1 MGSDVN
7 LVQPFLHIGSLDIT
21 FTVPLNQW
29 FIQTVNNY
37 FQRVGGKNKKI
48 VLPKF
53 SYSDKQILC
62 SVQAC
67 FKFWGK
73 KIQFRFPLCFRLEE
87 QGQLLVLFLR
97 PSFLHQ
103 TSPLYLSC
111 GPCILH
117 LQVQSFIYTHW
128 LTILQD
134 QSFFILSLVMTILQ
148 VKSLYTLIGSILY
161 ILFG

>member
-7 LVQPFLHIGSLDIT
+7 WVQPSLHEGSLDIT
-21 FTVPLNQW
+21 FTVPLTQW

-37 FQRVGGKNKKI
+37 FQRVGGKNKKKLFYRNSVTVI
-48 VLPKF
+48 NKF
-53 SYSDKQILC
+53 CALC
-62 SVQAC
+62 RHASNSGV
-67 FKFWGK
+67 K

-111 GPCILH
+111 EPCILH
-117 LQVQSFIYTHW
+117 LQVQSLVDNPPGSI
-128 LTILQD
+128 
-134 QSFFILSLVMTILQ
+134 FF
-148 VKSLYTLIGSILY
+148 YTLIGY
-161 ILFG
+161 DNPPG